1 MNITLGEVGTYIN
14 GYAFKPSDWGTSGL
28 PIIRIQ
34 NLTNQNTVPNYFDGP
49 YNSKFEVNKGDILIA
64 WSGSLG
70 IHIWQ
75 KNKALLNQHIFRV
88 EFNKCDIDKMYFY
101 YAVKYNIHKML
112 HLTHGATMSH
122 IIKSDFEQII
132 IPYPRLE
139 IQVKIS
145 KVLNYLD
152 QNIINYKNIL
162 IKLELL
168 IKSRFVELFG
178 DIELNEKKWKKIR
191 FGELINSA
199 NNGLSRRGNDQDGN
213 IVLRLIELQENFINY
228 SGPNRILLTDDE
240 KKRYRLLAGDL
251 LFARVNGNP
260 QNVGRC
266 ATFCECEEQVYH
278 NDHIIR
284 TSCDKSQLDSVF
296 AAYLFNSEYG
306 KNRISK
312 KIKTSAGQYTINQEG
327 LKSIDI
333 ILPPIGIQYSFAE
346 LVKQINKLKF
356 A

>member
-112 HLTHGATMSH
+112 HLTHGATMRH

-139 IQVKIS
+139 VQVKIS

-168 IKSRFVELFG
+168 IKSRFVEMFG
-178 DIELNEKKWKKIR
+178 DITEIGKFKVKRWKEVLDIFNGKDYKNVLVNKGGYPVYGSGGIIARANDYICPAGTIIIGRKGSINNPILVNEKFWNVDTAFGIVPKKV
-191 FGELINSA
+191 IN
-199 NNGLSRRGNDQDGN
+199 
-213 IVLRLIELQENFINY
+213 INY
-228 SGPNRILLTDDE
+228 LFYFCKQYNFNRLNKATTLPSLT
-240 KKRYRLLAGDL
+240 KRDL
-251 LFARVNGNP
+251 LEIEINIP
-260 QNVGRC
+260 DL
-266 ATFCECEEQVYH
+266 EEQVKFSGFV
-278 NDHIIR
+278 N
-284 TSCDKSQLDSVF
+284 
-296 AAYLFNSEYG
+296 
-306 KNRISK
+306 
-312 KIKTSAGQYTINQEG
+312 
-327 LKSIDI
+327 
-333 ILPPIGIQYSFAE
+333 
-346 LVKQINKLKF
+346 QINKLKSDVQKSIDETQLLMDSLMQEYF
-356 A
+356 C